1 MKKGEKSVK
10 VVTLMAVLFSV
21 DLCRQAPR
29 FVMVHLF
36 IIPSGGPLSRG
47 IIPLQSLRC
56 RPVIDNMLVTGI
68 GAGKSLWT
76 KVIAHPE

>member
-1 MKKGEKSVK
+1 
-10 VVTLMAVLFSV
+10 
-21 DLCRQAPR
+21 
-29 FVMVHLF
+29 MVHLF